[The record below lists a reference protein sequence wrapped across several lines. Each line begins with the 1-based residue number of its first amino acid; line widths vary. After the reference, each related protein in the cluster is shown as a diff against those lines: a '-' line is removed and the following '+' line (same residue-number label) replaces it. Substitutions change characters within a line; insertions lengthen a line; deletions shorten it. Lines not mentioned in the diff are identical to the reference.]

1 MDVIAE
7 GVETQEQARFIEQIG
22 CQFMQGYLFAKPMP
36 GRDVLA
42 WNAARLNANVL
53 PLLAADK
60 RR

>member
-42 WNAARLNANVL
+42 WKGCSCLECSQI
-53 PLLAADK
+53 K
-60 RR
+60 R